1 MVSTPPSA
9 SLDRFTSG
17 GESSRSGLGLEGE
30 NGEYVSGVSLC
41 LGGWNSTST
50 SSIGGGKEGWEELIR
65 EKLGCDP
72 PNSLGGA
79 GPRRERGDLPKTP
92 LPGAKEGMK
101 GLDSF

>member
-1 MVSTPPSA
+1 M
-9 SLDRFTSG
+9 
-17 GESSRSGLGLEGE
+17 
-30 NGEYVSGVSLC
+30 C

-92 LPGAKEGMK
+92 LPGAKEGRK